1 MDLTIELSIE
11 LALLVLSCLFLISLL
26 VSKVSKTGTHFG
38 VPVLLLF
45 LGVGMLAGSDG
56 LGIEFEN
63 FEVAKAIGIFA
74 LAVILFS
81 GGLET
86 KYEEISPIR
95 GVGTVIATFGVL
107 FTALTTGFFIWFCM
121 GKLMPSLNITLLE
134 SFLLA
139 SVMSS
144 TDAASVFAILRSK
157 GLHLKD
163 NLRPLLEF
171 ESGCNDP
178 MAYLLTITL
187 IQIIMT
193 TKGTS
198 LPMVGIQLLG
208 QLAIGALAGYLLAK
222 LTINLLN
229 RINLDNEALY
239 PVLLFTSC
247 IFIFSLTHFI
257 YGSGFLAVYI
267 AGLVIGNSRFVTKR
281 SSIKFFS
288 GLAWLSQIMMFLTL
302 GLLVNPSELI
312 HIAIP
317 AMIISIFLIVVGR
330 PVGVFACMLP
340 FKYTFRDKIFISWV
354 GLRGAVPIVFA
365 VLPLAAGVP
374 HAKEIFNVVF
384 FVTLTSLLVQGST
397 IAKLANL
404 LDLSG
409 TPKENPKLEHFDME
423 FSDDIKSAMTEITVN
438 NNMLS
443 HGSKLMDIPLP
454 DKTLVVMVKREQKY
468 FIPKGN
474 TELHSDD
481 KLLVITDD
489 ENALREMCRTMGIP
503 GY

>member
-1 MDLTIELSIE
+1 MDIELSIE
-11 LALLVLSCLFLISLL
+11 LALFVLSCLFLISLL
-26 VSKVSKTGTHFG
+26 VSKISKTGTHFG

-45 LGVGMLAGSDG
+45 LGIGMLAGSDG

-63 FEVAKAIGIFA
+63 FEVAKAVGMFA

-86 KYEEISPIR
+86 KYEEIHPIKR
-95 GVGTVIATFGVL
+95 VGTVVATVGVFL
-107 FTALTTGFFIWFCM
+107 TALTTGFFIWFCM
-121 GKLMPSLNITLLE
+121 GEFMPSMGITLLE
-134 SFLLA
+134 CFLLA
-139 SVMSS
+139 AVMSS

-157 GLHLKD
+157 GLHLKN

-187 IQIIMT
+187 IQIIMS
-193 TKGTS
+193 TKATNIPVVV
-198 LPMVGIQLLG
+198 LQLLG
-208 QLAIGALAGYLLAK
+208 QLVIGALAGYLLGK
-222 LTINLLN
+222 LAVRLLN
-229 RINLDNEALY
+229 QINLDNEALY

-247 IFIFSLTHFI
+247 IFIFSATYFVH
-257 YGSGFLAVYI
+257 GSGFLAVYV
-267 AGLVIGNSRFVTKR
+267 AGLVVGNSRFITKR
-281 SSIKFFS
+281 TSIKFFS

-302 GLLVNPSELI
+302 GLLVNPLELI

-317 AMIISIFLIVVGR
+317 AMMISAFLMFVGR
-330 PVGVFACMLP
+330 PVSIFACMLP
-340 FKYTFRDKIFISWV
+340 YRYSFRAQTFVSWV

-384 FVTLTSLLVQGST
+384 FITLTSLLIQGST
-397 IAKLANL
+397 LSKLAHW
-404 LDLSG
+404 LDLSHP
-409 TPKENPKLEHFDME
+409 PKKNPKLEHFDME
-423 FSDDIKSAMTEITVN
+423 FSDDIKSAMMDITVN
-438 NNMLS
+438 DNMLANG
-443 HGSKLMDIPLP
+443 HKLMDMSMP
-454 DKTLVVMVKREQKY
+454 DKTLVVMVKREDKY

-474 TELHSDD
+474 TELHVGD
-481 KLLVITDD
+481 KLLIITDD
-489 ENALREMCRTMGIP
+489 ENALRETYRAMGIP